1 MIFSTKELKPRVDF
15 LNYRKGYYFT
25 RHCFVQYKKIKVSF
39 FEKKKQQNLLLKNL
53 LKALYEKNKSSLLR
67 ERSILLTFTL
77 NIDKDAITEASL
89 AALKLAMKLVCVV
102 PDLTILLLL
111 LNEAATRKCSVRKVF
126 CFTT

>member
-1 MIFSTKELKPRVDF
+1 M
-15 LNYRKGYYFT
+15 
-25 RHCFVQYKKIKVSF
+25 
-39 FEKKKQQNLLLKNL
+39 LKNP

-67 ERSILLTFTL
+67 ERIILLTFTL

-102 PDLTILLLL
+102 PDITILLLL